1 MSTKVVGLKKKKKT
15 TPSLVSFPSISLCNP
30 RAKSP
35 KKKIKVKSLKIKTKN
50 SMRSTAESSFST
62 INNRQSGSVER
73 RKSKKKKI
81 NKHVRFIDD
90 TLITVINIESYKK
103 YNNCENFQGLDDTKY
118 KCLIF

>member
-15 TPSLVSFPSISLCNP
+15 TPSLVSFPSISLSNP

-73 RKSKKKKI
+73 RKSKKKK
-81 NKHVRFIDD
+81 R
-90 TLITVINIESYKK
+90 
-103 YNNCENFQGLDDTKY
+103 
-118 KCLIF
+118 

>member
-1 MSTKVVGLKKKKKT
+1 MSTKIVGLKKKKKP
-15 TPSLVSFPSISLCNP
+15 TPSLISFPAIPLSNTLS
-30 RAKSP
+30 KSP
-35 KKKIKVKSLKIKTKN
+35 KKKIKVKSLKIKSHN

-81 NKHVRFIDD
+81 KKHVRFIDD

-103 YNNCENFQGLDDTKY
+103 YNNCENFQSLDDTKC